1 MPNDSL
7 KQFSKDSNDIWRYHS
22 RVERNNKIILFYKC
36 KSLNVAGDDAHEQ
49 RREYMVAYGPC
60 ILNPTAIGARA
71 LESRVAELL
80 ESWVSKMT
88 GDSDQTLHGLLNWFC
103 CWIFPSVMEKV
114 IVETSLRTFEV
125 QVCLHIERHT
135 WNENDL
141 KNLKSQFK
149 RKEFERQAIKHYFFL
164 NFSRALHVDLFTA
177 FF

>member
-1 MPNDSL
+1 MTHM
-7 KQFSKDSNDIWRYHS
+7 SNGASIWS
-22 RVERNNKIILFYKC
+22 
-36 KSLNVAGDDAHEQ
+36 
-49 RREYMVAYGPC
+49 
-60 ILNPTAIGARA
+60 PTAHAFSTLQPLVQDPPTHFPKERA